1 MSNFDEIDKITS
13 KEAKEKAKN
22 AKSNQRAEAASLS
35 QAYARLFRS
44 DDGQKVMNDLYNK
57 MVINN
62 MPDANCQNINYMA
75 AFKNGEAGCVSYIQ
89 KQITQAKVV

>member
-1 MSNFDEIDKITS
+1 MSSLDDIDNLTS
-13 KEAKEKAKN
+13 PDNKAKADK
-22 AKSNQRAEAASLS
+22 AKDNQRAEAASLA

-62 MPDANCQNINYMA
+62 MPDESSKNINYMA
-75 AFKNGEAGCVSYIQ
+75 AFKNGEAGCISYIQ
-89 KQITQAKVV
+89 QQINSARVV